1 MSYENVLNLISQL
14 QALSESNT
22 KIDIEAK
29 LRIKLPIEYKQFLL
43 SEFKNPPIKD
53 EFEFTL
59 NDQTS
64 SSAIAYFLELT
75 NNENRSITNF
85 IDTYKNRIPVNT
97 TPIAYDNFGN
107 LILIENNSG
116 KIYFWDHEVNDDDN
130 CSLSDLG
137 FIANSFTKFI
147 NGLK

>member
-1 MSYENVLNLISQL
+1 MG
-14 QALSESNT
+14 
-22 KIDIEAK
+22 
-29 LRIKLPIEYKQFLL
+29 
-43 SEFKNPPIKD
+43 
-53 EFEFTL
+53 
-59 NDQTS
+59 
-64 SSAIAYFLELT
+64 
-75 NNENRSITNF
+75 F
-85 IDTYKNRIPVNT
+85 INTYKNRIPVNT